1 MAVIIGSA
9 RIDENGTAHGG
20 RAGDQTGKEVS
31 TQNWY
36 LSSKGWRVFRAKDPA
51 QAEKIAQAMQAACDN
66 RHIGYDQ
73 YQRNTLYT
81 EAAQYG
87 YDVGKVTKDVETDC
101 SALVRVCCA
110 YAGILGLPSD
120 FRTGNMPD
128 NLTKTG
134 AFVELTGSKY
144 QEQSTYLRR
153 GDILVTKTSGH
164 TVVVLSDGSK
174 AASEPRLPGGE
185 PQPAPAVLTRILRRG
200 CVGEDVRQLQA
211 ALIALGYGCGPDG
224 ADGDFGANT
233 LAAVRRFQQAHGL
246 EDDGEVG
253 PLTWAALQAA
263 LAEVRPMDRRVRA
276 TGDVN
281 IRSAPNTYGRILGVL
296 KKGGT
301 LPYQGQD
308 SPEGWHLVEYR
319 GENGWVSGKWSE
331 VVA

>member
-51 QAEKIAQAMQAACDN
+51 QAEKIAQAMEAACAN
-66 RHIGYDQ
+66 AHIGYDQ
-73 YQRNTLYT
+73 YERGTLYKAA
-81 EAAQYG
+81 EA
-87 YDVGKVTKDVETDC
+87 VGFDISRVTVDCETDC

-110 YAGILGLPSD
+110 YAGIMVPN
-120 FRTGNMPD
+120 FRTPD
-128 NLTKTG
+128 EPQKLLDSG
-134 AFVELTGSKY
+134 AFIELKGTKY
-144 QEQSTYLRR
+144 TDASDYLRR
-153 GDILVTKTSGH
+153 GDILDTKTQGH
-164 TVVVLSDGSK
+164 TVVVLSNGSK
-174 AASEPRLPGGE
+174 AGSEPRLPGGD
-185 PQPAPAVLTRILRRG
+185 PQPAPATGLTRVLRRG
-200 CVGEDVRQLQA
+200 CRGEDVRQLQV

-233 LAAVRRFQQAHGL
+233 LAAVLRFQQAHGL

-263 LAEVRPMDRRVRA
+263 LAETRPAERQVRA

-281 IRSAPNTYGRILGVL
+281 IRSAPNTSGRILGVL